1 MPVPR
6 PRRRPLAGASAA
18 LVALLALLTACG
30 ASPAPGSATD
40 DPGTTGSATTLAEAT
55 PLADPASYVGAS
67 SARVADAAVEPVTDD
82 PRPQLPVTVTDVQGT
97 EVTVTDVSRI
107 LAFDVYGTLARTVFE
122 LGLGDNVVG
131 RDTSSAF
138 DEIMDLPNVTPGGH
152 ELSGEAVL
160 GLNPSVVVTDTSI
173 GPWDVVLQLR
183 DAGIPVVVVDSHRSL
198 DGVGDLTQQ
207 VADALGVPDLGA
219 ELVARAQGEIDAKVA
234 EIAAVAPQATND
246 KLRMVFLYVRGQAGV
261 YYMFGEGSGA
271 DDLIAGLGGLDV
283 AAEIGWDGMKPV
295 NDEGLVRA
303 QPDLILVMT
312 KGLDSVGGV
321 DGLLER
327 LPAVAQTPAGRNH
340 RVVDMPDTQ
349 VLSFGPRAADTL
361 DALARAIYAP
371 GS

>member
-1 MPVPR
+1 MSVSHHPR
-6 PRRRPLAGASAA
+6 ALAGAA
-18 LVALLALLTACG
+18 LVAVLALLTACG
-30 ASPAPGSATD
+30 ASPGTPDSTGAPD
-40 DPGTTGSATTLAEAT
+40 GTATTLADVT
-55 PLADPASYVGAS
+55 PLADPASYVGPS
-67 SARVADAAVEPVTDD
+67 SARVAEAAVEPVSDA
-82 PRPQLPVTVTDVQGT
+82 PQPQLPVTVTDAQGT
-97 EVTVTDVSRI
+97 EVTVDDASRI

-131 RDTSSAF
+131 RDTSSSF
-138 DEIMDLPNVTPGGH
+138 DEIAHLPNVTPGGH

-160 GLNPSVVVTDTSI
+160 GLAPTVVLTDTSI

-183 DAGIPVVVVDSHRSL
+183 DAGIPVVVVDSQRSL
-198 DGVGDLTQQ
+198 GGVADLTQQ
-207 VADALGVPDLGA
+207 VADALGVHDLGV
-219 ELVARAQGEIDAKVA
+219 ELAQRAQAEIDAKVA
-234 EIAAVAPQATND
+234 EIAGVAPQATND
-246 KLRMVFLYVRGQAGV
+246 RLRMVFLYVRGQAGV

-271 DDLIAGLGGLDV
+271 DDLIAGVGGLDV

-303 QPDLILVMT
+303 QPDVVIVMT

-327 LPAVAQTPAGRNH
+327 LPAVAQTPAGQHR